1 MKRIFAIVALLIAA
15 FTANAQ
21 DRRIDVMETMRA
33 VAVISVLVILIL
45 FILTFLKYILDSRI
59 KNRIIEKGIP
69 DSLAASLL
77 SNTKKD
83 DKLQT
88 LKWFCLLAATGL
100 GLMLVYYT
108 LPLDIHS
115 FAIMCFSIALG
126 YLGYYFIQKQQSPK
140 E

>member
-1 MKRIFAIVALLIAA
+1 MKKSLVIFSLMAVAITAHARDNMDHEILKISAVMGVIVAI
-15 FTANAQ
+15 
-21 DRRIDVMETMRA
+21 
-33 VAVISVLVILIL
+33 IL

-59 KNRIIEKGIP
+59 KQRIIDKGIT
-69 DSLAASLL
+69 DSLASSLL

-88 LKWFCLLAATGL
+88 LKWFCLLASTGV

-115 FAIMCFSIALG
+115 FAIMCFTISLG
-126 YLGYYFIQKQQSPK
+126 YLGYYFIMKQQSK
-140 E
+140 